1 MLRFVGFAGGLD
13 KQLFRLGFGAIEIE
27 RRSRRLHGFLLVA
40 IAVDGL
46 DVLLGLALHF
56 VFDALE
62 VFGRLPIELVGIILV
77 DADVFLRL
85 LSICTARSTALCVL
99 SSYPDCTEEAL
110 RARPPQR
117 YGTETA
123 ALQRM
128 DETLTLSLC
137 LIFIL

>member
-40 IAVDGL
+40 IAV
-46 DVLLGLALHF
+46 
-56 VFDALE
+56 
-62 VFGRLPIELVGIILV
+62 
-77 DADVFLRL
+77 
-85 LSICTARSTALCVL
+85 LSICTERSTAICVL

-123 ALQRM
+123 ARQRM

>member
-46 DVLLGLALHF
+46 DVLLGSRFTSFSMRSRSSAASRLSSSASSLSMRTSSF
-56 VFDALE
+56 V
-62 VFGRLPIELVGIILV
+62 VVPSMS
-77 DADVFLRL
+77 L

-99 SSYPDCTEEAL
+99 SSIPRLY
-110 RARPPQR
+110 
-117 YGTETA
+117 
-123 ALQRM
+123 
-128 DETLTLSLC
+128 
-137 LIFIL
+137 

>member
-27 RRSRRLHGFLLVA
+27 RRSRRFHGFLLVA

-77 DADVFLRL
+77 DADVFLRGRAIHVG
-85 LSICTARSTALCVL
+85 SFPFARR
-99 SSYPDCTEEAL
+99 EAP
-110 RARPPQR
+110 RFA
-117 YGTETA
+117 
-123 ALQRM
+123 
-128 DETLTLSLC
+128 C
-137 LIFIL
+137 